1 MFGWQDAKKAVE
13 AEGIYVGG
21 WDPRNAVL
29 PNRNARHHVANRE
42 DTLEHA
48 ATVQDWEADEER
60 RLVRKLDTR
69 VLLPCCI
76 IYFLAYLDRANMGF
90 VKILQAGKPSSF
102 EETLHLEGA
111 DFNWAVS
118 VTYFMVT
125 VLLIPSNLLM
135 KRFSGKFYFP
145 VIMVLWGTIVM
156 CIGAVH
162 NKAGLLAARFFL
174 GVPESGVVP
183 ACIMYFSFWYKPHE
197 RAWRIGI
204 FHAANALAS
213 GVGGFLAVAIDHL
226 NGKGGLESWRWL
238 FIIEGAM
245 PLVCAVPIHFLLL
258 TFPEDS
264 KSLTERERYI
274 AVNRFGRGATRKT
287 DVTWDWPAFF
297 NVMSRPSTYVF
308 FVSYLCLLIVA
319 VALGTFLPTILKVFA
334 KFSSTKANE
343 YSSAVYFVAIV
354 IYAFWSW
361 HSDWTH
367 ERIWHYIIPAAMA
380 IPCFAI
386 WTHVATQKSFGNM
399 TPIQLYGLAY
409 LGNMVS
415 IAQPAALAYRTSTL
429 YGASEQAI
437 GGATAVASLSIASI
451 IGPQIFPSTDAPWYL
466 PGFAAA
472 SSTIAFT
479 IISFASLPLW
489 LLWEAKRRK
498 AKTGH
503 AMPLRAIEDAEHST
517 ISAANLALLR
527 EQNALE
533 EKRGLE
539 VEDHR
544 HIEEIPDTKI

>member
-1 MFGWQDAKKAVE
+1 MFGWQAAKVAVE
-13 AEGIYVGG
+13 AEGIYIGG
-21 WDPRNAVL
+21 WGLQNVFWPKRMDG
-29 PNRNARHHVANRE
+29 HHASSQDRIEHVVAI
-42 DTLEHA
+42 
-48 ATVQDWEADEER
+48 QDWDADEER
-60 RLVRKLDTR
+60 KLVRKLDAR
-69 VLLPCCI
+69 VLFPCCI

-90 VKILQAGKPSSF
+90 VNVLQAGKPSSF
-102 EETLHLEGA
+102 EETLHLKGA

-135 KRFSGKFYFP
+135 KKFSGKFYFP
-145 VIMVLWGTIVM
+145 VIMILWGTIVM

-162 NKAGLLAARFFL
+162 SKAGLLAARFFL

-204 FHAANALAS
+204 FHAANSLAS

-226 NGKGGLESWRWL
+226 NGRAGLESWRWL

-245 PLVCAVPIHFLLL
+245 PIVCAVPVHFLLL

-264 KSLTERERYI
+264 KALTERERYI
-274 AVNRFGRGATRKT
+274 AINRFGRGATRKT

-343 YSSAVYFVAIV
+343 YSSSVYFVAIV
-354 IYAFWSW
+354 VYAFWSW
-361 HSDWTH
+361 HSDWTR

-386 WTHVATQKSFGNM
+386 WTHVATQKSFGNI

-437 GGATAVASLSIASI
+437 GGATAIASLSIASI

-489 LLWEAKRRK
+489 LMWEAKRRK

-503 AMPLRAIEDAEHST
+503 AMPLRAMEDAEHST
-517 ISAANLALLR
+517 ISAANLARLY
-527 EQNALE
+527 EQKALE
-533 EKRGLE
+533 EKRVLDLE
-539 VEDHR
+539 KPR
-544 HIEEIPDTKI
+544 HIEEIADTKS